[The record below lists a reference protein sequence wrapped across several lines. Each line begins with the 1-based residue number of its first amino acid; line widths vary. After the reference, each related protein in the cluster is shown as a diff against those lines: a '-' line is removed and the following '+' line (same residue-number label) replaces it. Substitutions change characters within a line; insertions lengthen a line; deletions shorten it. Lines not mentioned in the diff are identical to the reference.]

1 MVKIEYKGGIRFAAS
16 TRGHEIVVDLPPAK
30 GGTDEG
36 MTPPELLVASF
47 GACIGVYVTGYLNQV
62 GLNAEG
68 TTIEVN
74 YETAEDPLRIAQLHA
89 KVTIPGGIPRE
100 RRAAVQRVAEKCLI
114 HQTLCFTP
122 AVTIDLV

>member
-1 MVKIEYKGGIRFAAS
+1 MVKIEYKGGIRFTAS
-16 TRGHEIVVDLPPAK
+16 TRGHEIAVDLPPAK

-47 GACIGVYVTGYLNQV
+47 GACIGVYVTRYLSQV

-74 YETAEDPLRIAQLHA
+74 YETAEDPLRIIQLHA
-89 KVTIPGGIPRE
+89 KVTVPGGIPRE

-114 HQTLCFTP
+114 HQTLCYTP